1 MTGDLFINFFQ
12 YLDKLFKKW
21 ELRVKYL
28 VRVDFDILSPPAFH
42 HDVCW
47 ILYVSRE

>member
-1 MTGDLFINFFQ
+1 MMGDFFINL
-12 YLDKLFKKW
+12 YLILDKIIKKW